1 VAREG
6 RAHAVPGPRAETA
19 QAVAAGEAEEEVALE
34 LWLEAFQAAVIDE
47 DLDDEA
53 SQLAD
58 RAVKAV
64 LSALYDA
71 CGPITLADVERALED
86 VVPNWVE
93 KGDVPVLLQAE
104 LAEAIELFRRLHH
117 CGAISIA
124 ATGEPSGMN
133 GLASAQRQEEI
144 VVTLTPLG
152 VYGVRE
158 YLLGSGCV
166 APVVTQ

>member
-1 VAREG
+1 MSRPTG
-6 RAHAVPGPRAETA
+6 GDTDAHGTQQR
-19 QAVAAGEAEEEVALE
+19 
-34 LWLEAFQAAVIDE
+34 WLEAFQAAVIDE

-71 CGPITLADVERALED
+71 RGSITLADVERALEG
-86 VVPNWVE
+86 VVPEWVE
-93 KGDVPVLLQAE
+93 KGDAPVLLQAE
-104 LAEAIELFRRLHH
+104 IAQAIELFRRLHH

-124 ATGEPSGMN
+124 ATGEPAGTD
-133 GLASAQRQEEI
+133 GLASPQQPEEI

-158 YLLGSGCV
+158 YLLGSGCE
-166 APVVTQ
+166 APGTTE